1 MAEIG
6 LVASSNSKLFKIAI
20 VKAIMGKYLNKVDRS
35 VFFLFYEDKDFLA
48 IEKNTINSL
57 ANQDLGF
64 LRQTYYGYHRLL
76 EAFRDSTS
84 FLNTQSQFQSL
95 VESLFL

>member
-6 LVASSNSKLFKIAI
+6 LATILNSKLFKVAI

-35 VFFLFYEDKDFLA
+35 MFFLFYEDKDFLS

-57 ANQDLGF
+57 ANQD
-64 LRQTYYGYHRLL
+64 
-76 EAFRDSTS
+76 
-84 FLNTQSQFQSL
+84 
-95 VESLFL
+95 